1 MFSLSLEF
9 WSHNFFN
16 VVGNFWCSYV
26 EAHRELGVYC
36 VAHILVNLYLYE
48 ESAENIELTM
58 RTKVH
63 FQAIDYI
70 GMPFKFNR
78 CHKYGHIE

>member
-16 VVGNFWCSYV
+16 VVGNFLCSYV
-26 EAHRELGVYC
+26 EAYLELGVYC
-36 VAHILVNLYLYE
+36 VAHILVKLYLYE
-48 ESAENIELTM
+48 ELAENIELTM
-58 RTKVH
+58 RNKVH
-63 FQAIDYI
+63 VQAIDYI
-70 GMPFKFNR
+70 GIPFKCNR